1 MGRMED
7 TAASVHAGD
16 VDEYVDILAKRVI
29 HSNAHT
35 CLCGSMI
42 VAGTIEVAWTLLPH
56 GGVGQLPHH
65 PFFVF
70 VGVYITLGLV
80 GELVLRAALQRHDF
94 FRRRVNLIDGFVA
107 PVSVVSLILFGAGL
121 ETPGEMMFAE
131 AIVIAR
137 IAFRFLRCYSL
148 TKTFQR
154 QQQVANS
161 KLDIVLADVELGDG
175 GEMASMLDSDHGG
188 HS

>member
-1 MGRMED
+1 M
-7 TAASVHAGD
+7 SVHAE

-29 HSNAHT
+29 YSRAHT

-42 VAGTIEVAWTLLPH
+42 CAGTVEVAWTLLPH
-56 GGVGQLPHH
+56 GGIGHLPHH

-70 VGVYITLGLV
+70 VEVYVTLGLV
-80 GELVLRAALQRHDF
+80 GELALRAALQRRDF
-94 FRRRVNLIDGFVA
+94 FRRRVNLIDGLVA
-107 PVSVVSLILFGAGL
+107 LVSVLSLVLFVVGL

-131 AIVIAR
+131 AIVFAR
-137 IAFRFLRCYSL
+137 IAFRFLRCWSL

-161 KLDIVLADVELGDG
+161 KLDIVLSDMEAGDG
-175 GEMASMLDSDHGG
+175 GEMTSMLDCDHRA
-188 HS
+188 SS